1 MFFKDHGVAF
11 HGHFH
16 FPIGLQDRV
25 GHKKYLFA
33 QQDTAA
39 RFGGSTKVHRVSAG
53 VWNTLARVS
62 QLDINQPQPRI
73 PSSIPAGVSRLSNLF
88 TRGDLETNAAYCE
101 DPQLC
106 ASYLAYYVPVNLSK
120 VQLLLDELQSVLPTD
135 GGGEFRV
142 LDLGSGPGTGAL
154 AMLDW
159 CCTTSL
165 LPLDALRVT
174 VVDRSARALGLCTE
188 VWQAYGDTCK
198 ILRLPP
204 LQPLEHNLEH
214 SFPPG
219 LRMVGREGRYDLII
233 VQNLLSELYIGRPDA
248 VDRRAA
254 FVAMLLDRLAVNGSV
269 MLIEPALRSTSRA
282 LHQVRDQLLAQGQC
296 TIYSP
301 CLHDAPCPALIKPSD
316 WCHEERMW
324 ETPDWIAQVD
334 REVGFIKDA
343 LKFSYAIL
351 RKDGKT
357 LVPRNSG
364 CHRVVSEMRV
374 MKGEKRVWLCDD
386 LGRPEVGRQ
395 DKERSVSNAAFDQW
409 HRGAIVR
416 VSEIVRKTKK
426 CGPSAVGRILSSG
439 VVEIVR
445 PVQT

>member
-1 MFFKDHGVAF
+1 M
-11 HGHFH
+11 
-16 FPIGLQDRV
+16 
-25 GHKKYLFA
+25 
-33 QQDTAA
+33 
-39 RFGGSTKVHRVSAG
+39 HRVSAAVG
-53 VWNTLARVS
+53 NTLARVS
-62 QLDINQPQPRI
+62 HLDINQPHPRM
-73 PSSIPAGVSRLSNLF
+73 PSSIPAGVSRLSSLF
-88 TRGDLETNAAYCE
+88 TQGGLEANGAYLE

-120 VQLLLDELQSVLPTD
+120 VQLLLDELQSVLPAD
-135 GGGEFRV
+135 RGGEFRV

-154 AMLDW
+154 ATLDW

-174 VVDRSARALGLCTE
+174 VVDRSARALALCTE
-188 VWQAYGDTCK
+188 VWEAYGDICK
-198 ILRLPP
+198 ILRIPP
-204 LQPLEHNLEH
+204 LQTLEHNLER
-214 SFPPG
+214 SFPPCLG
-219 LRMVGREGRYDLII
+219 TVGMEGGYDLII
-233 VQNLLSELYIGRPDA
+233 VQNLLSELYIGSPDA
-248 VDRRAA
+248 VNRRAA
-254 FVAMLLDRLAVNGSV
+254 FVEMLLECLAVNGSV

-301 CLHDAPCPALIKPSD
+301 CLHDAPCPALIKASD

-357 LVPRNSG
+357 LIPRNSG
-364 CHRVVSEMRV
+364 CHRVVSELRV

-395 DKERSVSNAAFDQW
+395 DKERSVSNAPFDQW

-426 CGPSAVGRILSSG
+426 GGPSAVGRILSSG
-439 VVEIVR
+439 VAEIVR
-445 PVQT
+445 PVQS